1 MKETVYLDI
10 MLGGRFYCQLRY
22 EYCPLFPVEERDVE
36 DYVLSKRP
44 SLKGKNFIINFSS
57 NKV

>member
-1 MKETVYLDI
+1 MKTVYLDI
-10 MLGGRFYCQLRY
+10 MLDGRFYCQLQY
-22 EYCPLFPVEERDVE
+22 EYCPLFPVEERAIK

-44 SLKGKNFIINFSS
+44 SLKGKDFIINFSL